1 MNSRIERY
9 VLVRTLTGV
18 GASLAVISAVI
29 LLVQF
34 VTLSRSIGGRADVS
48 AADIFGLTLLK
59 SPSDIQ
65 ILLPFV
71 FLAGG
76 IAAYVGM
83 NRRSELIAMR
93 ASGVSAWRFIMPSA
107 AAAFI
112 LGVVAVLTVN
122 PVCAALSARFEADRA
137 AIMAANY
144 MVDQPKDI
152 WLRQGDERTQM
163 VIHAKARDTVQG
175 QVRLRG
181 VSLFIYQ
188 KNKTGQPEFKRRVEA
203 AEAVL
208 RPGFWQLRDVREA
221 TPGESSVRSDS
232 LSIRSTLDSE
242 AAVERFASPE
252 AIAFWRLPAAI
263 KQTEDSGFSASG
275 YRLRFQQLLA
285 TPLMF
290 AAMAV
295 LAAAFS
301 LRLVRLGGL
310 AGLAGAGVAL
320 GFIIYFFDKFS
331 GALGKADII
340 PLYAAAWAPVMVA
353 LLSEDESASSHAS
366 RSLPDEFGEACAAGR
381 RGDGALVAG
390 PGPRPDRRCGRLI
403 RTKPARP
410 RTARPDSERHRPA
423 QDRGGQV
430 HGAGQHRRP
439 EARRTLHGGRPARP

>member
-9 VLVRTLTGV
+9 VLARTLMGV
-18 GASLAVISAVI
+18 GAALAVISAVI

-34 VTLSRSIGGRADVS
+34 VNLSRSIGGRADVS
-48 AADIFGLTLLK
+48 SADIFGLTLL
-59 SPSDIQ
+59 STPAVIQ
-65 ILLPFV
+65 ILLPFI
-71 FLAGG
+71 FLGGG

-107 AAAFI
+107 VAAFI
-112 LGVVAVLTVN
+112 LGIVAVVAVN
-122 PVCAALSARFEADRA
+122 PVAAALSARFEADRA
-137 AIMAANY
+137 AIMANY
-144 MVDQPKDI
+144 LGDQPKDI

-163 VIHAKARDTVQG
+163 VIHAKSRDTVHG
-175 QVRLRG
+175 EARLRG

-188 KNKTGQPEFKRRVEA
+188 KNKAGQPEFKRRVEA

-208 RPGFWQLRDVREA
+208 RPGFWQLKDVREA

-252 AIAFWRLPAAI
+252 AIAFWKLPAAI
-263 KQTEDSGFSASG
+263 KQTEDSGFSAAG

-310 AGLAGAGVAL
+310 AGLVGAGVAL
-320 GFIIYFFDKFS
+320 GFVVFFFNQFS

-340 PLYAAAWAPVMVA
+340 PLFAAAWAPVVVA
-353 LLSEDESASSHAS
+353 LLSGLTVLCYTED
-366 RSLPDEFGEACAAGR
+366 G
-381 RGDGALVAG
+381 
-390 PGPRPDRRCGRLI
+390 
-403 RTKPARP
+403 
-410 RTARPDSERHRPA
+410 
-423 QDRGGQV
+423 
-430 HGAGQHRRP
+430 
-439 EARRTLHGGRPARP
+439 